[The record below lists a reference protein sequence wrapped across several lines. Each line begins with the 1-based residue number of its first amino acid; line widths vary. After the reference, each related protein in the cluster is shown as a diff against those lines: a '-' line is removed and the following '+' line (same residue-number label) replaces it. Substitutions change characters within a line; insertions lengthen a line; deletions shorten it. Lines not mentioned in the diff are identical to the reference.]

1 MISPIIGWYF
11 KQRVKELRANIER
24 SLENQNIL
32 FGELTEKLALTEFGQ
47 KFGIDKLTT
56 YQEFA
61 ERVPVA
67 SFEDFYPTSSAIS
80 AVSNR
85 CYGPATS
92 VGLQKAVA
100 PRVMCR
106 SLFL

>member
-32 FGELTEKLALTEFGQ
+32 FGELTEKLALTEYGQ

-61 ERVPVA
+61 ERVPV
-67 SFEDFYPTSSAIS
+67 AIS

>member
-32 FGELTEKLALTEFGQ
+32 FGELTEKLALTEYGQ

-61 ERVPVA
+61 ERV
-67 SFEDFYPTSSAIS
+67 SKIFYPTSSAIS